1 MEEKRTRLVLVD
13 DQLLYREGLRGLI
26 EHWPEF
32 EVVGEASDGREA
44 VALCARVRPDLVLMD
59 LQMPVMNGIEAASAV
74 HEALPDT
81 IIVMLTVASAD
92 DLVLDALQAGIRGYL
107 LKDAP
112 ARQLRNRLHG
122 ILQGE
127 MALSGAVTEAVVSE
141 LSRLREVEETAKLR
155 GVDESLPADSA
166 SSLTQRERDILR
178 LVALGKS
185 NEEIGAELYLSLGT
199 VKKQLGVI
207 MQRLY
212 LENRVQ
218 LAVYAVKH
226 GLAK

>member
-1 MEEKRTRLVLVD
+1 MEGKRTRLVLVD
-13 DQLLYREGLRGLI
+13 DQLLYREGLRGLV

-32 EVVGEASDGREA
+32 EVVGEASNGKEA
-44 VALCARVRPDLVLMD
+44 VSLCMRCKPDLVLMD
-59 LQMPVMNGIEAASAV
+59 LQMPVMNGIEAASAI
-74 HEALPDT
+74 HEALPAVV
-81 IIVMLTVASAD
+81 IVMLTVASAD
-92 DLVLDALQAGIRGYL
+92 ELVLDALKTGIRGYL

-127 MALSGAVTEAVVSE
+127 VVLSGAVTEAVVDE
-141 LSRLREVEETAKLR
+141 LARLREVEEAVKEQ
-155 GVDESLPADSA
+155 GVESLPADPS

>member
-1 MEEKRTRLVLVD
+1 MEGKRTRLVLVD
-13 DQLLYREGLRGLI
+13 DQLLYREGLRGLV

-32 EVVGEASDGREA
+32 EVVGEASNGKEA
-44 VALCARVRPDLVLMD
+44 VSLCMRCKPDLVLMD
-59 LQMPVMNGIEAASAV
+59 LQMPVMNGIEAASAIY
-74 HEALPDT
+74 EALPAVV
-81 IIVMLTVASAD
+81 IVMLTVASAD
-92 DLVLDALQAGIRGYL
+92 ELVLDALKTGIRGYL

-127 MALSGAVTEAVVSE
+127 VVLSGAVTEAVVDE
-141 LSRLREVEETAKLR
+141 LARLREVEEAVKEQ
-155 GVDESLPADSA
+155 GVESLPADPS